1 MRPEAVFE
9 RFYLTAVAGYVS
21 ISFLLVS
28 LLHSVYIYF
37 RFGTAVLGIP
47 FSEPRITVP
56 AMHSVIGDIVISLVA
71 FGSIFWLLNSNPRPN
86 TIEKID
92 AIVLGFK
99 YMLLSGALLL
109 LSQLISASSWSKL
122 ALQAFVLL
130 LAAYLISLPIEN
142 PTIRSII
149 LFYISIT
156 ITLVGIG
163 VTWLELWVGRV
174 NLPKSPATAYYLSS
188 LFIVL
193 FPSISLTIVWINPDN

>member
-1 MRPEAVFE
+1 
-9 RFYLTAVAGYVS
+9 
-21 ISFLLVS
+21 
-28 LLHSVYIYF
+28 
-37 RFGTAVLGIP
+37 
-47 FSEPRITVP
+47 
-56 AMHSVIGDIVISLVA
+56 
-71 FGSIFWLLNSNPRPN
+71 
-86 TIEKID
+86 
-92 AIVLGFK
+92 
-99 YMLLSGALLL
+99 MLLSGALLL